1 MKIIGI
7 SGAAR
12 SGKDTFA
19 DCLIDVFSSM
29 NINAHKMSFANQLKF
44 EVRDFL
50 QKTIGI
56 DSFTQDDEEKKI
68 IRPFLVTWGSE
79 VRRKQNPNVW
89 IDHVE
94 AQLDESKVNII
105 TDVRFEN
112 EMEWLK
118 QKGGYSVFINRYL
131 EDGSVVNPANDT
143 EAENNKILVDFCDF
157 HLSWSTVENLN
168 WLTAV
173 AYETLHKLVPEKE
186 LESWTQTCRL

>member
-19 DCLIDVFSSM
+19 DCLIDILNENGVK
-29 NINAHKMSFANQLKF
+29 AKKMSFANQLKL

-50 QKTIGI
+50 RQTIGI

-68 IRPFLVTWGSE
+68 IRPFLVTWGTE
-79 VRRKQNPNVW
+79 VRRKQNPNIW
-89 IDHVE
+89 IESVE
-94 AQLDESKVNII
+94 KQLQDDCINII

-112 EMEWLK
+112 EMNWLK
-118 QKGGYSVFINRYL
+118 EKEGYSIFISRQLKDGSIVPPANETEKENNESLINR
-131 EDGSVVNPANDT
+131 A
-143 EAENNKILVDFCDF
+143 DFQ
-157 HLSWSTVENLN
+157 LSWNTVDNLD

-173 AYETLHKLVPEKE
+173 AYETLINLSSEEEIK
-186 LESWTQTCRL
+186 SWTQTYPL